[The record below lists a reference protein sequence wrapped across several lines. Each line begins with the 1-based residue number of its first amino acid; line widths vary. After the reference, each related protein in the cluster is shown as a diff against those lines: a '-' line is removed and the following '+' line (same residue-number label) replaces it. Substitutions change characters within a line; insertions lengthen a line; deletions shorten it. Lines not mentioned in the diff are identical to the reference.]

1 MLYFI
6 HGDPNK
12 IFEKAQKM
20 ADSLLAKKP
29 DASFFKINQD
39 NFSTDKLDELLTG
52 QGLFVNKYI
61 VAMSRLLEKSEIAD
75 FLINK
80 LDQLKESDNIFI
92 WTEENITKPHL
103 KKIEKIS
110 EKVQEFE
117 IAKKIEK
124 KIDVFTIADLF
135 AKKDKKNL
143 WVKYL
148 ELIKEVPVEEIYG
161 ILWWQVKTLMLAEK
175 TENAA
180 EAGMKDYPYK
190 KTKAYLKNFRE
201 GDVNKL
207 AFELIKLYH
216 QSRVRGEDIALN
228 LEKFLLTY

>member
-6 HGDPNK
+6 HGNPNK

-20 ADSLLAKKP
+20 ADSLLVKKP
-29 DASFFKINQD
+29 DASLFKVNQD
-39 NFSTDKLDELLTG
+39 NFSTDKMDELLGG

-61 VAMSRLLEKSEIAD
+61 VSMSRLLEKADTAEYLIEKIAE
-75 FLINK
+75 F
-80 LDQLKESDNIFI
+80 KESDNVFI
-92 WTEENITKPHL
+92 WTEEKITKPHL
-103 KKIEKIS
+103 NKIEKIA

-117 IAKKIEK
+117 IAKKTDQR
-124 KIDVFTIADLF
+124 IDVFSIADLF
-135 AKKDKKNL
+135 ARKDKKNL

-148 ELIKEVPVEEIYG
+148 ELIKEVPPEEIYG
-161 ILWWQVKTLMLAEK
+161 ILWWQAKSLILAEK
-175 TENAA
+175 TNTAA

-190 KTKAYLKNFRE
+190 KSKGYLKNFKE
-201 GDVNKL
+201 GEIEGI

-216 QSRVRGEDIALN
+216 QSRVRGEDVALN

>member
-20 ADSLLAKKP
+20 ADSLLNKKP
-29 DASFFKINQD
+29 DASLFKINQD
-39 NFSTDKLDELLTG
+39 NFSEDKIDELLGG

-61 VAMSRLLEKSEIAD
+61 VSMSRLLEKAEIAD
-75 FLINK
+75 FV
-80 LDQLKESDNIFI
+80 LDNIEKFKESDNIFI
-92 WTEENITKPHL
+92 WTEEKITKPQL
-103 KKIEKIS
+103 KKIEKNS
-110 EKVQEFE
+110 EKVQDFE
-117 IAKKIEK
+117 PPQKPEN
-124 KIDVFTIADLF
+124 KIDVFSITDLF

-143 WVKYL
+143 WIKYV
-148 ELIKEVPVEEIYG
+148 ELIKEVPPEEIYG
-161 ILWWQVKTLMLAEK
+161 ILWWQTKSLLLASKTNSAK
-175 TENAA
+175 

-190 KTKAYLKNFRE
+190 KSKGYLKNFKE
-201 GDVNKL
+201 GEIEEV
-207 AFELIKLYH
+207 AFNLVKLYH